1 MDLALFHCI
10 VRVKFWAA
18 HTIVLPPRLAMR
30 FWGCLHHT
38 VCTSLKRINWNIN
51 DWLTVGSKRSK
62 LIGLNAC
69 SFWESNLHD
78 NTLIS
83 SSYLSNRATASSIV
97 EGLHCENGSLAVA
110 STNPNTAVAEE
121 SMFFWNEAI
130 FFVWPKRVVTLHYNS
145 LMCCDVH
152 LSTHL
157 EISLWDDWWF
167 FYFFVTF
174 FTFHSIL
181 FCFDSSI
188 FLPPPS
194 ETHLLK
200 FPTN

>member
-1 MDLALFHCI
+1 
-10 VRVKFWAA
+10 
-18 HTIVLPPRLAMR
+18 MR

-51 DWLTVGSKRSK
+51 YCLTVGSKRSK

-110 STNPNTAVAEE
+110 SSTNPNTAVAEE

-130 FFVWPKRVVTLHYNS
+130 FLCDQNEWLLYTTACWCVVMFSLNS
-145 LMCCDVH
+145 FKDQSLRWLMI
-152 LSTHL
+152 LSF
-157 EISLWDDWWF
+157 ISLWP
-167 FYFFVTF
+167 
-174 FTFHSIL
+174 
-181 FCFDSSI
+181 
-188 FLPPPS
+188 FL
-194 ETHLLK
+194 H
-200 FPTN
+200 FI